1 MTGKDKERKLT
12 EDEIRRLGIF
22 EDLAAGM
29 EQDGYKMTPL
39 TIDMKKASIF
49 SFVLFI
55 IAAVIFGALFIAVN
69 GFDFDMTTTDITV
82 FTVAVLILTVVHE
95 LVHGATWAV
104 FAEDH
109 FRDISFGFMKEYL
122 APYCSCKTPLS
133 KGQYITGA
141 LMPLIVTGI
150 VPAVIA
156 LITGSWMLLLI
167 GVALISGAA
176 GDILIVRNILRYRT
190 SSADVRY
197 IDHPTEGG
205 GVIFEKD

>member
-1 MTGKDKERKLT
+1 MAGKDKKRKLT
-12 EDEIRRLGIF
+12 KDEIRRLGIF
-22 EDLAAGM
+22 EELGRSM
-29 EQDGYKMTPL
+29 EQEGYKKTSL

-49 SFVLFI
+49 SFVLFL

-69 GFDFDMTTTDITV
+69 GFDFDMTTTDIIV
-82 FTVAVLILTVVHE
+82 FTVAVLALTVVHE
-95 LVHGATWAV
+95 LVHGATWAI
-104 FAEDH
+104 FAEEH
-109 FRDISFGFMKEYL
+109 FKDISFGIMLEHL
-122 APYCSCKTPLS
+122 APYCSCRTPLS

-150 VPAVIA
+150 IPAVIA
-156 LITGSWMLLLI
+156 VITGSWTLLLI

-190 SSADVRY
+190 PSPDVRY

>member
-1 MTGKDKERKLT
+1 MADKNMERKLT
-12 EDEIRRLGIF
+12 KDETRRLAVF
-22 EDLAAGM
+22 VELAGRM

-39 TIDMKKASIF
+39 TIDMKKASVF
-49 SFVLFI
+49 SFVLFL
-55 IAAVIFGALFIAVN
+55 IAAVIFGAFFIAVN
-69 GFDFDMTTTDITV
+69 GFDFDMTMTDIIV
-82 FTVAVLILTVVHE
+82 FTAAVLILTAVHE

-104 FAEDH
+104 FARDH
-109 FRDISFGFMKEYL
+109 FKEISFGFMKEYL

-156 LITGSWMLLLI
+156 LVTGSWTLLLI